1 MLSGICAGA
10 DWKRFNETQAAARSN
25 LVTLYA
31 NKKRLYDR
39 AEFIKAALKDAVIP
53 LFALQVRERVVLH
66 ALAKPTRSFVRAKYW
81 Q

>member
-1 MLSGICAGA
+1 MFGSATLNSAGA
-10 DWKRFNETQAAARSN
+10 DWKRFNETQVAARSN

-39 AEFIKAALKDAVIP
+39 AEFIKAALKDALLP
-53 LFALQVRERVVLH
+53 LFALQVAQTNSV
-66 ALAKPTRSFVRAKYW
+66 